1 MWVRTSSDD
10 RRCPE
15 NYKKIAADV
24 SGVCLLGASGMS
36 LNVVAERDFVAAD
49 QEHFAAVCG
58 DRNPIHMDPVAA
70 RRTLVGFP
78 VVHGVHALLWS
89 LDSLFRYLPKLAPV
103 ASIQVSFEKL
113 IYVGDRVQAVLAHHD
128 KQRLRVEI
136 LVEGIRALRLE
147 VALGDPRSNHDTGSN
162 EPLFQPTEPLILTF
176 EQMVKCH
183 GRVPFFSVP
192 NTLCRMFP
200 VAADALGVQR
210 VAGLACSSFLVGMV
224 CPGFHSI
231 YRGLNLFTALL
242 RECDYDALQFRVAHS
257 DPRFKLVRLAVSGG
271 GWVGSLDAHA
281 RPEPTAQP
289 DLPSIATRVM
299 PGEFSN
305 ASALVVGGS
314 RGLGELISKIVAV
327 GGGHVTLTYSVGEAD
342 ARRVQAEITAY
353 GGSCDVIH
361 YDVRLNA
368 RDQISRLSS
377 YPSQVYYL
385 PTPVIS
391 RRKSAL
397 FSQQRFQEF
406 LTFYVTGFYDL
417 CRELR
422 LRIGKELSILY
433 PSSVYIDSRP
443 DGMTEYAMAKAA
455 GEVLC
460 ADIQTFE
467 SPGRILVRR
476 LPRLPT
482 DQTASLVNIATAEPI
497 SVILPIV
504 REVHAIGAEGNTPN

>member
-1 MWVRTSSDD
+1 
-10 RRCPE
+10 
-15 NYKKIAADV
+15 
-24 SGVCLLGASGMS
+24 MS

-103 ASIQVSFEKL
+103 ASIKVSFEKL

-162 EPLFQPTEPLILTF
+162 EPLFQPAEPLILTF
-176 EQMVKCH
+176 EQMVKCQ
-183 GRVPFFSVP
+183 GRVPFFSIP

-200 VAADALGVQR
+200 AAADALGVQR

-342 ARRVQAEITAY
+342 ARRKKAE
-353 GGSCDVIH
+353 
-361 YDVRLNA
+361 
-368 RDQISRLSS
+368 
-377 YPSQVYYL
+377 
-385 PTPVIS
+385 
-391 RRKSAL
+391 
-397 FSQQRFQEF
+397 
-406 LTFYVTGFYDL
+406 
-417 CRELR
+417 
-422 LRIGKELSILY
+422 
-433 PSSVYIDSRP
+433 
-443 DGMTEYAMAKAA
+443 
-455 GEVLC
+455 
-460 ADIQTFE
+460 
-467 SPGRILVRR
+467 
-476 LPRLPT
+476 
-482 DQTASLVNIATAEPI
+482 
-497 SVILPIV
+497 
-504 REVHAIGAEGNTPN
+504 

>member
-1 MWVRTSSDD
+1 
-10 RRCPE
+10 
-15 NYKKIAADV
+15 
-24 SGVCLLGASGMS
+24 MS
-36 LNVVAERDFVAAD
+36 PNVLAERDFVAAD
-49 QEHFAAVCG
+49 QERFAALCG

-70 RRTLVGFP
+70 RRTFAGFP
-78 VVHGVHALLWS
+78 VVHGIHALLWG
-89 LDSLFRYLPKLAPV
+89 LDSLFRYLPSLAPF
-103 ASIQVSFEKL
+103 ASMQVSFEKL
-113 IYVGDRVQAVLAHHD
+113 IYVGDRVLAVLAHHD
-128 KQRLRVEI
+128 KQRLRVEM
-136 LVEGIRALRLE
+136 LVEGIRVVRLD
-147 VALGDPRSNHDTGSN
+147 VTLGDPRSNHDTRSDG
-162 EPLFQPTEPLILTF
+162 PLLQPTEPLVLTF
-176 EQMVKCH
+176 EQMIKCH

-192 NTLCRMFP
+192 NTVCRMFP
-200 VAADALGVQR
+200 AAADALGVQR
-210 VAGLACSSFLVGMV
+210 VAALACSSFLVGMI
-224 CPGFHSI
+224 CPGLHSI

-257 DPRFKLVRLAVSGG
+257 DPRFKLVKLTVSGG
-271 GWVGSLDAHA
+271 GWMGSLDAHA

-314 RGLGELISKIVAV
+314 RGLGELISKILAA
-327 GGGHVTLTYSVGEAD
+327 GGGHVTLTYAVGEAD
-342 ARRVQAEITAY
+342 AHRVQAEITAY
-353 GGSCDVIH
+353 GGRCDVIH

-368 RDQISRLSS
+368 SDQISRLSS

-385 PTPVIS
+385 PTPAIS
-391 RRKSAL
+391 RRKSAF

-422 LRIGKELSILY
+422 LRFGKELSILY

-467 SPGRILVRR
+467 GPGRILVRR

-482 DQTASLVNIATAEPI
+482 DQTASLMNTATAEPI

-504 REVHAIGAEGNTPN
+504 REVYAIGGEGNTPN

>member
-1 MWVRTSSDD
+1 MLM
-10 RRCPE
+10 
-15 NYKKIAADV
+15 N
-24 SGVCLLGASGMS
+24 LL
-36 LNVVAERDFVAAD
+36 AERDFVATD
-49 QEHFAAVCG
+49 KERFAAICG

-70 RRTLVGFP
+70 RRTLAGFP
-78 VVHGVHALLWS
+78 VVHGIHVLLWS

-103 ASIQVSFEKL
+103 ASIRVSFEKL
-113 IYVGDRVQAVLAHHD
+113 IYVGDRVQAVLTHHD
-128 KQRLRVEI
+128 QQHLRVEI
-136 LVEGIRALRLE
+136 LVEGIRALRFE
-147 VALGDPRSNHDTGSN
+147 VTLGDPRSNHDTGSS
-162 EPLFQPTEPLILTF
+162 EPLLQPIEPAILTF
-176 EQMVKCH
+176 EQMVNCH

-192 NTLCRMFP
+192 NKVCRMFP
-200 VAADALGVQR
+200 AAADALSVQR
-210 VAGLACSSFLVGMV
+210 VAALACSSFLVGMV

-231 YRGLNLFTALL
+231 YRGLNLFSARL
-242 RECDYDALQFRVAHS
+242 RECDYGALQFRVAQN
-257 DPRFKLVRLAVSGG
+257 DPRFRLVKLAVVGG
-271 GWVGSLDAHA
+271 GWMGSLDAHA

-289 DLPSIATRVM
+289 DLPGIATKVM

-314 RGLGELISKIVAV
+314 RGLGELISKIIAV

-342 ARRVQAEITAY
+342 ARRVQAEIIAY

-377 YPSQVYYL
+377 CPGQVYYL

-391 RRKSAL
+391 RRKSSL

-406 LTFYVTGFYDL
+406 LTFYAIGFYDL

-422 LRIGKELSILY
+422 LRFGKRLSILY

-443 DGMTEYAMAKAA
+443 DNMTEYAMAKAA

-460 ADIQTFE
+460 ADIQKFE

-482 DQTASLVNIATAEPI
+482 DQTASLVNITTVEPI

-504 REVHAIGAEGNTPN
+504 REVYATVGAGNTPN